1 MWSSWQEGQGT
12 PWPGDLHASY
22 CHKYRTQF
30 IHTRPQL
37 QTLGKT
43 DHTKLTSC
51 SQVFF
56 HFCFCPAPPESPSE
70 HSCFEISGQKEI
82 DLKPDSYL
90 ALRKATAQ
98 MSFGWFFEGILS
110 EEIFFFLLIL
120 PSAYSLRLK
129 SRGTQGDKKKN
140 WLVRLTKAESQTKL
154 LGLQIKMLAWIKCLV
169 KILKL
174 SFSFHLVEY
183 LLRHHV
189 NAGKSLTWCGTV
201 QPPTSWLAFGTLTS
215 LRLFPQ
221 SWVLWDGF

>member
-1 MWSSWQEGQGT
+1 MQPSFL
-12 PWPGDLHASY
+12 PFL
-22 CHKYRTQF
+22 F
-30 IHTRPQL
+30 L
-37 QTLGKT
+37 
-43 DHTKLTSC
+43 SC
-51 SQVFF
+51 SARVSFWTF
-56 HFCFCPAPPESPSE
+56 LLWNFWAERNWFKTR
-70 HSCFEISGQKEI
+70 FISGSGESHSTNELWMI
-82 DLKPDSYL
+82 FW
-90 ALRKATAQ
+90 RHIV
-98 MSFGWFFEGILS
+98 WRN
-110 EEIFFFLLIL
+110 FFFLLIL

-129 SRGTQGDKKKN
+129 SGGTQGDKKKN

-174 SFSFHLVEY
+174 SFSFHLVEC